1 MAKEVIVTADTI
13 KKRKKAFLKT
23 KVVIGLLIL
32 VFLLIFTI
40 LGIVFNVN
48 KFTITLDNKLQDEKG
63 IILYPSLLVVYISS
77 LFKSLNLILVLLSLS
92 IFLVILIPLNNPTV
106 VL

>member
-32 VFLLIFTI
+32 VFLLIFTP
-40 LGIVFNVN
+40 
-48 KFTITLDNKLQDEKG
+48 KFD
-63 IILYPSLLVVYISS
+63 S
-77 LFKSLNLILVLLSLS
+77 F
-92 IFLVILIPLNNPTV
+92 
-106 VL
+106 